1 MDEEKRVNS
10 AWIKGPSEIKIK
22 ISQPTEG
29 RKSRNNDMQRMP
41 ALQHVKGRRRG
52 KQPCHAMQMSLRV
65 GRQST
70 SASRTAFSPYFC
82 LYFRLYFRHI
92 LFEIRFRFIIKSK
105 RKRFPL
111 VQKIKSIQSIV
122 KSRKILFQKFYVS
135 SYLSCNF
142 RYQEF

>member
-1 MDEEKRVNS
+1 MEERKKKKKGKREEGKKSRSKTWGMDEEKRVNS
-10 AWIKGPSEIKIK
+10 AWIKGPSGKIK

-82 LYFRLYFRHI
+82 LYFRLYFRYTSS
-92 LFEIRFRFIIKSK
+92 RFVFD
-105 RKRFPL
+105 L
-111 VQKIKSIQSIV
+111 
-122 KSRKILFQKFYVS
+122 LS
-135 SYLSCNF
+135 SPRGRDFLSF
-142 RYQEF
+142 KK